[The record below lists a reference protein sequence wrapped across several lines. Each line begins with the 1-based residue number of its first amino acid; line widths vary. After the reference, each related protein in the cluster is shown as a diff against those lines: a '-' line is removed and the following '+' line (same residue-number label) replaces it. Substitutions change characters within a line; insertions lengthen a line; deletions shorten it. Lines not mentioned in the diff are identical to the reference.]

1 MDGYK
6 HDDVVNYQQNVFLP
20 ARFAKEPHLQV
31 WTDENIADPVQSDS
45 LIGNDIFWYHDKSV
59 NYAHDHWQH
68 YWVPYHE
75 TAVPWLK
82 GKGHS
87 LIVADFVSANYS

>member
-1 MDGYK
+1 MGTLGYTWTDTLTGCYMDGYK

-45 LIGNDIFWYHDKSV
+45 LIGNDIF
-59 NYAHDHWQH
+59 
-68 YWVPYHE
+68 
-75 TAVPWLK
+75 
-82 GKGHS
+82 
-87 LIVADFVSANYS
+87 